1 MLILYEQIE
10 KEEIEE
16 WKRLG
21 AQIDKRRSESG
32 LPILPKRYLI
42 TMAKIHHQL
51 NHFGHTGLAK
61 TILKGLVCLRN
72 LCCSKT
78 SD

>member
-1 MLILYEQIE
+1 MLILYEQIA
-10 KEEIEE
+10 KEEMEE

-21 AQIDKRRSESG
+21 AQINKRRSKSG

-51 NHFGHTGLAK
+51 NHFEHTALAK

-72 LCCSKT
+72 LRCSKT
-78 SD
+78 GD